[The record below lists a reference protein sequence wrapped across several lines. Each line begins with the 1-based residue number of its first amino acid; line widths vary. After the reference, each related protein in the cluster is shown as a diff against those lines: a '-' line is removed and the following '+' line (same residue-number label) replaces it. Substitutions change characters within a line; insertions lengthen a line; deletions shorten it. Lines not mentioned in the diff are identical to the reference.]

1 MALQKNKVKFG
12 LNKVHWAKIT
22 AWSDE
27 GMPTFATPVR
37 LPGAVSL
44 SIDANGENE
53 NFYADNCVYYV
64 INNNAG
70 YDGDLE
76 VALITTDFATA
87 ILGEQLDS
95 KGVLVERNDAETSQ
109 FALMFEFD
117 GDKNHIR
124 HVLYCCSA
132 SRPATEGE
140 TTEESKSVKTETLSL
155 KATALPS
162 GLVKSKTCESTDQTT
177 YDNWYNAVYIPT
189 AATVSRFRS
198 RQVPLCLAFTAS
210 SSAGI
215 FTRTSLRFRPLFR
228 RAMRKVLP
236 STSRALKCSRI
247 SPTSWLGTLIRRTSR
262 TIRTSGSKRST
273 HSPFTRC
280 CRSSLNCGGS
290 TWRHRR
296 SLKKTSQN

>member
-22 AWSDE
+22 AWSDD
-27 GMPTFATPVR
+27 GVPTFATPVR

-53 NFYADNCVYYV
+53 NFYADNSVYYV

-87 ILGEQLDS
+87 ILGEQLDA

-117 GDKNHIR
+117 GDKNHIL

-140 TTEESKSVKTETLSL
+140 TTEESKSVKTEKLSL
-155 KATALPS
+155 KASALPN
-162 GLVKSKTCESTDQTT
+162 GLVKSKTCESTDPTT
-177 YDNWYNAVYIPT
+177 YDNWYNAVYMPT
-189 AATVSRFRS
+189 AATNNSTGTR
-198 RQVPLCLAFTAS
+198 
-210 SSAGI
+210 SAG
-215 FTRTSLRFRPLFR
+215 TTKS
-228 RAMRKVLP
+228 
-236 STSRALKCSRI
+236 
-247 SPTSWLGTLIRRTSR
+247 
-262 TIRTSGSKRST
+262 
-273 HSPFTRC
+273 
-280 CRSSLNCGGS
+280 GGS
-290 TWRHRR
+290 T
-296 SLKKTSQN
+296 TE